1 MKRFYEA
8 VGIKRV
14 GGTYGITL
22 DGRPVKTPNGE
33 ILALRTAALAEAVA
47 AEWAGQGE
55 IIDQRAM
62 PLTALANTAQ
72 DHVARDREATLG
84 QVETFARHD
93 LVCYRAADPP
103 ALAVREAHAWD
114 ASLAWTR
121 TRYGLDLKVTHG
133 VGSIDQPAVSRDAI
147 AQALSRFDAFALTGL
162 VTAAGIM
169 KSLVLA
175 LSLADGRLDAA
186 AAHAAAHVD
195 EHFQAETWGRD
206 SDAEARLKSL
216 LRELDDAGRFMQLSL
231 PSLKGRVE
239 S

>member
-1 MKRFYEA
+1 MKRFYRTVA
-8 VGIKRV
+8 VKQV
-14 GGTYGITL
+14 GGTFGIVL

-33 ILALRTAALAEAVA
+33 TLALHTAKLAEAVA
-47 AEWAGQGE
+47 AEWAEQGDK
-55 IIDQRAM
+55 IDQRTM

-72 DHVARDREATLG
+72 DHVAGDRAATLG

-103 ALAVREAHAWD
+103 ELAVREVHAWD
-114 ASLAWTR
+114 APLAWAR

-133 VGSIDQPAVSRDAI
+133 VGSIDQPSVSRDSI
-147 AQALSRFDAFALTGL
+147 ERALARFDAFALTGL

-195 EHFQAETWGRD
+195 EFFQAEKWGRD
-206 SDAEARLKSL
+206 SEAEARLKSL
-216 LRELDDAGRFMQLSL
+216 LKELEDAEHFMQLSL
-231 PSLKGRVE
+231 PSP
-239 S
+239 